1 MLETAAVSTTF
12 IKCGTI
18 SSSVSH
24 SLSAPTSDPLLWDSH
39 PFPDSAS
46 KFVPIKQEVTDSYES
61 YDMTNSQND
70 FTELKPLP
78 FDYGVNCLTGVDP
91 VLPNNNNNGTNN
103 NNKPMAD
110 LNIYI
115 KPLSPPTPS
124 SGRESFSF
132 NQSPSD
138 VTSSGSL
145 TPPGLTKIDFPADQN
160 AFDDIAS
167 IVGISMG
174 ADSTV
179 PTLENDLDLD
189 AWIENTAS
197 NIKPLHD
204 GSHMFNQDNSPSSMS
219 STPAYLNHPMPLA
232 HLLQQANIKLPKVTS
247 LEQRDPPP
255 FNLSPILQS
264 RLTGYSG
271 FPGGLLKVESS
282 SYYPSVSSD
291 QMPHSTVTTL
301 PDHRRLGLD
310 QRPKQ
315 KNNKQ
320 RPDASDEKIPRIQI
334 KDLHQLL
341 YYERPIGGGHGSGG
355 GDPNKKQMMHH
366 CQICNRGFL
375 NKSNIKVHL
384 RTHTGE
390 KPFGC
395 EHCSKAFR
403 QKAHLL
409 KHMSIHKR
417 ISRD

>member
-1 MLETAAVSTTF
+1 MLETSSASSTTF

-24 SLSAPTSDPLLWDSH
+24 STPSSDPLLWDSH
-39 PFPDSAS
+39 PFPDSAT
-46 KFVPIKQEVTDSYES
+46 KFVPIKQEVADSYDS
-61 YDMTNSQND
+61 YDMSREQND

-78 FDYGVNCLTGVDP
+78 FDYGTNSLTGVDP
-91 VLPNNNNNGTNN
+91 VLPNNNNNGSNN
-103 NNKPMAD
+103 NNKTMAD
-110 LNIYI
+110 LNIHI
-115 KPLSPPTPS
+115 QPLSPPTPRS
-124 SGRESFSF
+124 DRESFSF

-197 NIKPLHD
+197 NIRPLMGD
-204 GSHMFNQDNSPSSMS
+204 GAGGMFHSHSQDNSPSSITNLSMS
-219 STPAYLNHPMPLA
+219 STQAYLNHPMPGPLA
-232 HLLQQANIKLPKVTS
+232 NLLQQANIANIANIKLPKVTS

-264 RLTGYSG
+264 RLTGYGG
-271 FPGGLLKVESS
+271 FPGGLLKVESG
-282 SYYPSVSSD
+282 YYPGE
-291 QMPHSTVTTL
+291 QMPHSTVTSL
-301 PDHRRLGLD
+301 PDHRRIALD
-310 QRPKQ
+310 GRPKQ
-315 KNNKQ
+315 KSNKQ
-320 RPDASDEKIPRIQI
+320 RP
-334 KDLHQLL
+334 
-341 YYERPIGGGHGSGG
+341 RPIGGGSSCGG

-409 KHMSIHKR
+409 KHMSMHKG